1 MAWVLDSKP
10 ERATPR
16 LDLCHSVFY
25 GPVCCYV
32 HLKELFLAKMEVLLR
47 LSAHSNDNIPKNS
60 LIPFLGLYSLIL
72 TGLSDLKDILNSRQN
87 ISKNKLIGENA
98 MTRVDESCSL
108 QVTGSWWYVKKFKV
122 TTLIAPLNT
131 MKRPSSRVKLDLFN
145 ATFTPMS
152 SVSLSLS
159 GLVSTHMVRCLKS
172 LAFRMTRLIALS
184 PVGSPTSETMTIMLL
199 VFFSM

>member
-1 MAWVLDSKP
+1 
-10 ERATPR
+10 
-16 LDLCHSVFY
+16 
-25 GPVCCYV
+25 
-32 HLKELFLAKMEVLLR
+32 MEVLLR
-47 LSAHSNDNIPKNS
+47 LTAHSNYNKPKRKTKRHKNFINTFFRFVQS
-60 LIPFLGLYSLIL
+60 LTVLC
-72 TGLSDLKDILNSRQN
+72 DLKYTLNSRQN
-87 ISKNKLIGENA
+87 ISKNELIGENA

-108 QVTGSWWYVKKFKV
+108 KVISSWWCAKKFKV
-122 TTLIAPLNT
+122 TTIVTPLNT

-184 PVGSPTSETMTIMLL
+184 PVGSPTSDTITIMLF